1 MITLDVP
8 IRPEPPLAGD
18 ETATLLGSLER
29 LRRTFSW
36 KCSGLGAEAL
46 RQALPPSSMTIG
58 GLIKHLALVED
69 EVNTLAVTG
78 AELGAPWD
86 TADWDADPDWEWHS
100 AASDSPAQ
108 LYDLWQDAVARSRE
122 AMHKALVDEDG
133 LDHAAATSF
142 DEGTP
147 SIRRL
152 MIDLIE
158 VYARHIGHA
167 DLIRE
172 SIDGLVGEDPPDRLT
187 PAWPSLGG
195 V

>member
-1 MITLDVP
+1 MTTLDVP
-8 IRPEPPLAGD
+8 LRPEPPLAGG

-46 RQALPPSSMTIG
+46 RQPLPPSSITIG
-58 GLIKHLALVED
+58 GLLKHLALVED
-69 EVNTLAVTG
+69 EVFIKAITG
-78 AELGAPWD
+78 KDLGAPWD
-86 TADWDADPDWEWHS
+86 AVDWDADPDWEWHS
-100 AASDSPAQ
+100 AASDTPAQ
-108 LYDLWQDAVARSRE
+108 LYGLWQDAVGRSR
-122 AMHKALVDEDG
+122 ATMHQALADEHC
-133 LDHAAATSF
+133 LDRAVATSF
-142 DEGTP
+142 EEGTP
-147 SIRRL
+147 SVRRL

-158 VYARHIGHA
+158 EYARHIGHA

-172 SIDGLVGEDPPDRLT
+172 SIDGLVGEDPPDRPT